1 MLIINLNKR
10 LRLLKL
16 ISIKKPLY
24 FISLTFIYNIIYF
37 LITLIKILNQRL
49 MWKIIYDLNLNP
61 ELFFIRY
68 GFNEAIIIT
77 DGMKLIAKFG
87 HDYVSSANLYDEKEI
102 KKIFKPK
109 PKNIVIDV
117 GAYLGYYTI
126 RAAKMI
132 GQEGLVIAIEPNPL
146 SYELLKKN
154 LELNKITNVKM
165 INRALYSSEGK
176 IAFVCKSAGASSSY
190 VYDIRKVLEN
200 DGKMIFVEALTLDQ
214 VINLFGLKHI
224 DWLKIDAEGSEVEIL
239 KGANETL
246 KITNN
251 IIIECWFM
259 NYYIIKSILTKF
271 GFKYKNLGIYHSNVF
286 YLYAYKN

>member
-1 MLIINLNKR
+1 MLIINLNK
-10 LRLLKL
+10 KL
-16 ISIKKPLY
+16 WLIKIIPIKKPLY
-24 FISLTFIYNIIYF
+24 FITLIFIYNIIYI

-61 ELFFIRY
+61 ELFFIRF
-68 GFNEAIIIT
+68 GFNEAIVIT
-77 DGMKLIAKFG
+77 DGMKLVTIFG
-87 HDYVSSANLYDEKEI
+87 HDYVSSANLYNEKEI

-126 RAAKMI
+126 RAAKMV
-132 GQEGLVIAIEPNPL
+132 GQGGLVIAIEPNPL
-146 SYELLKKN
+146 SYELLKEN
-154 LELNKITNVKM
+154 LEINKITNVKT
-165 INRALYSSEGK
+165 INKALYSSEGK

-190 VYDIRKVLEN
+190 VYNIRKTLEN
-200 DGKMIFVEALTLDQ
+200 DGKIIFVEALTLDR
-214 VINLFGLKHI
+214 VINQFEIKHV

-251 IIIECWFM
+251 IIIECWPK
-259 NYYIIKSILTKF
+259 NYNIIKSILTKF

>member
-1 MLIINLNKR
+1 
-10 LRLLKL
+10 
-16 ISIKKPLY
+16 
-24 FISLTFIYNIIYF
+24 
-37 LITLIKILNQRL
+37 
-49 MWKIIYDLNLNP
+49 
-61 ELFFIRY
+61 
-68 GFNEAIIIT
+68 
-77 DGMKLIAKFG
+77 MKLLTRFG
-87 HDYVSSANLYDEKEI
+87 HDYVSSANLHNEKEI

-117 GAYLGYYTI
+117 GAYIGYYTI
-126 RAAKMI
+126 KAAKMV
-132 GQEGLVIAIEPNPL
+132 GQGGLVIAIEPNPL

-154 LELNKITNVKM
+154 LELNKITYVKI
-165 INRALYSSEGK
+165 INKVLYSSEGK

-200 DGKMIFVEALTLDQ
+200 DGKIIFVEALTLDR
-214 VINLFGLKHI
+214 VINKFEIKHV

-251 IIIECWFM
+251 IIIECRPK

-271 GFKYKNLGIYHSNVF
+271 GFKYKSLGIYHSNVF